1 MSWTD
6 ILFLVV
12 KWLVPAACGAA
23 AGALVMFLKTRKRK
37 NTALEKGV
45 QCLLRAELM
54 RLHETYTACR
64 SCSIYERESYIK
76 MYNAYHELGGN
87 DIVTRMKD
95 DVMNLSIRYNDRK
108 GQN

>member
-6 ILFLVV
+6 ILVLVV
-12 KWLVPAACGAA
+12 KWLVPVACGAV
-23 AGALVMFLKTRKRK
+23 AGVLGMLLKNAKRR

-54 RLHETYTACR
+54 RLHETYTNAR
-64 SCSIYERESYIK
+64 NCSVYERESYLK

-87 DIVTRMKD
+87 DIVTRMKGEIMD
-95 DVMNLSIRYNDRK
+95 LPIKVGTK
-108 GQN
+108 K